1 MGPAGRGSEASS
13 MNLLDFDVV
22 GQYWQVFLKG
32 LGLTIFL
39 TLVTMVLATAL
50 AIPLALGRLS
60 QVRLVRWPANV
71 FVEFMR
77 ATPLI
82 LQLIYIYYVLPSA
95 GIKLDPLTA
104 AITGLSLHYSAYLS
118 EVFRGGIQ
126 SIQKGQSEA
135 ALSLGL
141 SRWLAFRKVI
151 LPQATRVVLPTLGN
165 YLISLFKDTSL
176 ASVVTVQELMFS
188 GQIIAARNFQYFTI
202 YTVTAILYF
211 AVCYPSG
218 LAVRGLEEYTRRGFV
233 DKTPNAKGAPP

>member
-1 MGPAGRGSEASS
+1 MD
-13 MNLLDFDVV
+13 LLNFEVIA
-22 GQYWQVFLKG
+22 QYWHVFLRG
-32 LGLTIFL
+32 LGITIFL
-39 TLVTMVLATAL
+39 TVVTMILATAL
-50 AIPLALGRLS
+50 AIPLALARLS
-60 QVRLVRWPANV
+60 ANRLFRWPANV

-95 GIKLDPLTA
+95 GIMLNPIVA
-104 AITGLSLHYSAYLS
+104 AIAGLTLHYSAYVS

-126 SIQKGQSEA
+126 SINKGQQEA

-141 SRWLAFRKVI
+141 SRWLAFRKVV
-151 LPQATRVVLPTLGN
+151 LPQATRAVLPTLAN

-188 GQIIAARNFQYFTI
+188 GQIISARNFQYFTV
-202 YTVTAILYF
+202 YTVTAMLYF

-218 LAVRGLEEYTRRGFV
+218 LAVRMLEEHIR
-233 DKTPNAKGAPP
+233 KGLKSRDNRKMQAAAAG

>member
-1 MGPAGRGSEASS
+1 

-104 AITGLSLHYSAYLS
+104 AITGLSFHYSAYLS

-151 LPQATRVVLPTLGN
+151 LPQAIRVVLPTLGN

-218 LAVRGLEEYTRRGFV
+218 LAVRSLEDYTRRGRV
-233 DKTPNAKGAPP
+233 AQDNKAKA

>member
-1 MGPAGRGSEASS
+1 MT
-13 MNLLDFDVV
+13 VV
-22 GQYWQVFLKG
+22 VA
-32 LGLTIFL
+32 T
-39 TLVTMVLATAL
+39 VLAV
-50 AIPLALGRLS
+50 PLALARLS
-60 QVRLVRWPANV
+60 GSKLIRWPANV

-82 LQLIYIYYVLPSA
+82 LQLIYIYYVLPAA
-95 GIKLDPLTA
+95 GISLGPLTA
-104 AITGLSLHYSAYLS
+104 AITGLTLHYSAYLS

-126 SIQKGQSEA
+126 SVAKGQQEA

-141 SRWLAFRKVI
+141 SRWLAFRKVV

-188 GQIIAARNFQYFTI
+188 GQIIAARNFQYFTV

-218 LAVRGLEEYTRRGFV
+218 LAVRALEDYTPQGLDRPRDAAQDARGELRELSGHRV
-233 DKTPNAKGAPP
+233 GSAS

>member
-1 MGPAGRGSEASS
+1 

-60 QVRLVRWPANV
+60 QARLVRWPANV

-95 GIKLDPLTA
+95 GIELDPLTA

-118 EVFRGGIQ
+118 EVFREDPVDPEGTVRGRLEPWAFTLAGVPQGYPAAGHTGGPTDGWKL
-126 SIQKGQSEA
+126 SD
-135 ALSLGL
+135 LSLQGHLPGL
-141 SRWLAFRKVI
+141 RRHGPGTHVQRADHSRTK
-151 LPQATRVVLPTLGN
+151 LPVLHHLHGNGDTLLCRVL
-165 YLISLFKDTSL
+165 S
-176 ASVVTVQELMFS
+176 
-188 GQIIAARNFQYFTI
+188 
-202 YTVTAILYF
+202 
-211 AVCYPSG
+211 SG
-218 LAVRGLEEYTRRGFV
+218 LAVRSLEDYTRRGRV
-233 DKTPNAKGAPP
+233 AQDNKAKA

>member
-1 MGPAGRGSEASS
+1 

-218 LAVRGLEEYTRRGFV
+218 LAVRSLEDYTRRGRV
-233 DKTPNAKGAPP
+233 AQDNKAKA

>member
-1 MGPAGRGSEASS
+1 MD
-13 MNLLDFDVV
+13 LLNFDVIRD
-22 GQYWQVFLKG
+22 YWHVFLRG

-39 TLVTMVLATAL
+39 TVVTMVLATFL
-50 AIPLALGRLS
+50 AIPLALARLS
-60 QVRLVRWPANV
+60 GKRLFRWPANV

-82 LQLIYIYYVLPSA
+82 LQLIYIYYVLPTA
-95 GIKLDPLTA
+95 GIKLNPIVA
-104 AITGLSLHYSAYLS
+104 AITGLTLHYSAYLS

-126 SIQKGQSEA
+126 SIAKGQTEA

-141 SRWLAFRKVI
+141 SRWLAFRKVV
-151 LPQATRVVLPTLGN
+151 LPQAARAILPTLAN

-188 GQIIAARNFQYFTI
+188 GQIISARNFQYFTV
-202 YTVTAILYF
+202 YTVTALLYF

-218 LAVRGLEEYTRRGFV
+218 LAVRVLEEHIRKGQRTRE
-233 DKTPNAKGAPP
+233 DKKFQAAANPTPTAA

>member
-1 MGPAGRGSEASS
+1 

-151 LPQATRVVLPTLGN
+151 LPQAIRVVLPTLGN

-218 LAVRGLEEYTRRGFV
+218 LAVRSLEDYTRRGRV
-233 DKTPNAKGAPP
+233 AQDNKARA

>member
-1 MGPAGRGSEASS
+1 MD
-13 MNLLDFDVV
+13 LLNFEVIGD
-22 GQYWQVFLKG
+22 YWQVFLRG
-32 LGLTIFL
+32 LSLTVFL
-39 TLVTMVLATAL
+39 TLVTMVLATVM
-50 AIPLALGRLS
+50 AIPLALARLS
-60 QVRLVRWPANV
+60 ELKLIRWPANV

-82 LQLIYIYYVLPSA
+82 LQLIYIYYVLPTA
-95 GIKLDPLTA
+95 GIRLDPITA
-104 AITGLSLHYSAYLS
+104 AITGLSLHYAAYLS

-126 SIQKGQSEA
+126 SIQKGQLEA

-141 SRWLAFRKVI
+141 SRYLAFRKVI

-188 GQIIAARNFQYFTI
+188 GQIIAARNFQYFTV

-218 LAVRGLEEYTRRGFV
+218 LAVRALEDYTRKGWV
-233 DKTPNAKGAPP
+233 AKDAKAKG

>member
-1 MGPAGRGSEASS
+1 MD
-13 MNLLDFDVV
+13 LLNFEVIGD
-22 GQYWQVFLKG
+22 YWHVFLRG

-39 TLVTMVLATAL
+39 TMVTMVLATLL
-50 AIPLALGRLS
+50 AIPLALARLS
-60 QVRLVRWPANV
+60 TNRLFRWPANV

-82 LQLIYIYYVLPSA
+82 LQLIYIYYVLPTA
-95 GIKLDPLTA
+95 GIMLTPLVA
-104 AITGLSLHYSAYLS
+104 AITGLTLHYSAYLS

-126 SIQKGQSEA
+126 SVHKGQAEA

-141 SRWLAFRKVI
+141 SRWLAFRKVV
-151 LPQATRVVLPTLGN
+151 LPQATRAILPTLGN

-188 GQIIAARNFQYFTI
+188 GQIISARNFQYFTV
-202 YTVTAILYF
+202 YTVTALLYF

-218 LAVRGLEEYTRRGFV
+218 LAVRALEEHIRRGLKAHDNKKIQAAAIAKV
-233 DKTPNAKGAPP
+233 D

>member
-1 MGPAGRGSEASS
+1 MD
-13 MNLLDFDVV
+13 LLNFEVIAD
-22 GQYWQVFLKG
+22 YWQVFLRG

-39 TLVTMVLATAL
+39 TLVTMVLATVL
-50 AIPLALGRLS
+50 AIPLALARLS
-60 QVRLVRWPANV
+60 ANRLFRWPGNV

-82 LQLIYIYYVLPSA
+82 LQLIYIYYVLPGA
-95 GIKLDPLTA
+95 GIMLNPLVA
-104 AITGLSLHYSAYLS
+104 AITGLTLHYSAYLS

-126 SIQKGQSEA
+126 SINKGQQEA

-141 SRWLAFRKVI
+141 SRWLAFRKVV
-151 LPQATRVVLPTLGN
+151 LPQAVRVILPTLAN

-188 GQIIAARNFQYFTI
+188 GQIISARNFQYFTV

-218 LAVRGLEEYTRRGFV
+218 LAVRVLEDRIRKGLHSHERV
-233 DKTPNAKGAPP
+233 KA

>member
-1 MGPAGRGSEASS
+1 MDLF
-13 MNLLDFDVV
+13 NFDVV
-22 GQYWQVFLKG
+22 GQYWHVFLKG
-32 LGLTIFL
+32 LGLTVFL

-60 QVRLVRWPANV
+60 QVRAFRWPANV

-82 LQLIYIYYVLPSA
+82 LQLIYIYYVLPAA
-95 GIKLDPLTA
+95 GIKLDPIAA
-104 AITGLSLHYSAYLS
+104 AIIGLSLHYSAYLS

-126 SIQKGQSEA
+126 SIPKGQSEA
-135 ALSLGL
+135 AYSLGL
-141 SRWLAFRKVI
+141 SRWLAFRKIV
-151 LPQATRVVLPTLGN
+151 LPQATRAVLPTLAN

-188 GQIIAARNFQYFTI
+188 GQIIAARNFQYFTV

-218 LAVRGLEEYTRRGFV
+218 LAVRALEDVTRKGWV
-233 DKTPNAKGAPP
+233 AQDNKAKA

>member
-1 MGPAGRGSEASS
+1 
-13 MNLLDFDVV
+13 MNLLDFDVI
-22 GQYWQVFLKG
+22 GQYWHVFLKG

-39 TLVTMVLATAL
+39 TLVTMVVATTL

-60 QVRLVRWPANV
+60 QARFIRWPANV

-82 LQLIYIYYVLPSA
+82 LQLIYIYYVLPAA
-95 GIKLDPLTA
+95 GIMLDPITA
-104 AITGLSLHYSAYLS
+104 AILGLSLHYSAYLS

-126 SIQKGQSEA
+126 SIPKGQSEA

-188 GQIIAARNFQYFTI
+188 GQIISARNFQYFTV

-218 LAVRGLEEYTRRGFV
+218 LAVRALEDYTRKGWV
-233 DKTPNAKGAPP
+233 AQDNKAKV

>member
-1 MGPAGRGSEASS
+1 MDLF
-13 MNLLDFDVV
+13 NFDVV
-22 GQYWQVFLKG
+22 GQYWHVFLKG
-32 LGLTIFL
+32 LGLTVFL

-60 QVRLVRWPANV
+60 QVRAFRWPANV

-82 LQLIYIYYVLPSA
+82 LQLIYIYYVLPAA
-95 GIKLDPLTA
+95 GIKLDPIAA
-104 AITGLSLHYSAYLS
+104 AISGLSLHYSAYLS

-126 SIQKGQSEA
+126 SIPKGQSEA
-135 ALSLGL
+135 AYSLGL
-141 SRWLAFRKVI
+141 SRWLAFRKIV
-151 LPQATRVVLPTLGN
+151 LPQATRAVLPTLAN

-188 GQIIAARNFQYFTI
+188 GQIIAARNFQYFTV

-218 LAVRGLEEYTRRGFV
+218 LAVRALEDVTRKGWV
-233 DKTPNAKGAPP
+233 AQDNKAKA

>member
-1 MGPAGRGSEASS
+1 

-151 LPQATRVVLPTLGN
+151 LPQAIRVVLPTLGN

-218 LAVRGLEEYTRRGFV
+218 LAVRSLEDYTRRGRV
-233 DKTPNAKGAPP
+233 AQDNKAKA

>member
-1 MGPAGRGSEASS
+1 

-95 GIKLDPLTA
+95 GFKLDPLTA

-151 LPQATRVVLPTLGN
+151 LPQAIRVVLPTLGN

-218 LAVRGLEEYTRRGFV
+218 LAVRSLEDYTRRGRV
-233 DKTPNAKGAPP
+233 AQDNKAKA

>member
-1 MGPAGRGSEASS
+1 

-218 LAVRGLEEYTRRGFV
+218 LAVRSLEDYTRRGRV
-233 DKTPNAKGAPP
+233 AQDNKARA

>member
-1 MGPAGRGSEASS
+1 MD
-13 MNLLDFDVV
+13 LLNFEVI
-22 GQYWQVFLKG
+22 GQYWHVFLRG
-32 LGLTIFL
+32 LGITIFL
-39 TLVTMVLATAL
+39 TVVTMVLATLL
-50 AIPLALGRLS
+50 AIPLALARLS
-60 QVRLVRWPANV
+60 TSRLFRWPANI

-95 GIKLDPLTA
+95 GIMLNPIVA
-104 AITGLSLHYSAYLS
+104 AIAGLTLHYAAYLS

-126 SIQKGQSEA
+126 SIHKGQQEA

-141 SRWLAFRKVI
+141 SRWLAFRKVV
-151 LPQATRVVLPTLGN
+151 LPQATRAVLPTLAN

-188 GQIIAARNFQYFTI
+188 GQIISARNFQYFTV
-202 YTVTAILYF
+202 YTVTALLYF

-218 LAVRGLEEYTRRGFV
+218 LAVRVLEEHIR
-233 DKTPNAKGAPP
+233 KGMRARDDRKMQAAAATS